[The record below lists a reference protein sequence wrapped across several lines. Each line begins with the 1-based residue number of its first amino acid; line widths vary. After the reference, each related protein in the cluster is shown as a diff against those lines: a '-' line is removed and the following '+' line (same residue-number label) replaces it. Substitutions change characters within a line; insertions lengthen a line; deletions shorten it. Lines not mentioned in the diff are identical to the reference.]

1 MSDTITI
8 EKTILL
14 KDFPSGSSL
23 EYFENKLYLV
33 GDDAKNLLILD
44 TAYHEID
51 SIEIFKG
58 LDKRIAKVEKA
69 DFEASTIVGLGKT
82 AKMIIFGSGSTA
94 LRKKV
99 AHLNINNPADTLLM
113 LDTSPFIDRL
123 QPVLRVVNIEGAAM
137 VKDML
142 VLANRANAGNPVNS
156 FVITTT
162 ACVHNPDIAT
172 FTLTTIDLP
181 KQKNVAGISGLTYL
195 DSHDVLLF
203 TASTEATDNAYA
215 DGTIGDSYIGWI
227 KNISNRIKSATI
239 KPDGFINL
247 STSKPEFKEEKIE
260 SLCVESFEDNKVLL
274 HLVADN
280 DNGES
285 RLFKIRLQF
294 HE

>member
-8 EKTILL
+8 EKTVLL

-44 TAYHEID
+44 TAYDEID

-58 LDKRIAKVEKA
+58 LDKRIAKAEKA
-69 DFEASTIVGLGKT
+69 DFEASTIVGSGET
-82 AKMIIFGSGSTA
+82 AKIIIFGSGSTE

-99 AHLNINNPADTLLM
+99 AQLTIDNPGDTLQI
-113 LDTSPFIDRL
+113 LDTSPFINRL
-123 QPVLRVVNIEGAAM
+123 SSAVRIVNIEGAAM

-142 VLANRANAGNPVNS
+142 VLANRANEGNPVNS
-156 FVITTT
+156 LVITTT
-162 ACVHNPDIAT
+162 AYVHNPDIAT

-181 KQKNVAGISGLTYL
+181 KHKNVIGISGLTYL
-195 DSHDVLLF
+195 DSYDVLLF

-260 SLCVESFEDNKVLL
+260 SLCVESFEDNTVLL
-274 HLVADN
+274 HLVSDN

-285 RLFKIRLQF
+285 RLFKVRLQF
-294 HE
+294 QH